1 MELSKRDTAM
11 LLFFEKGYTIDD
23 SGNVKNKKGIKLN
36 PYNDGKGYLNICI
49 RVSREGTYK
58 APIHRVQAYKKYG
71 DKIFSK
77 KLVVRHL
84 DSNPSNNSKDN
95 IELGTQSQNM
105 YDKPKEIRS
114 FRHPE
119 KEIMIDINNGV
130 SVKDAMV
137 KYNVKCK
144 QTITKMIERNR

>member
-1 MELSKRDTAM
+1 MDLSKRDLAIK
-11 LLFFEKGYTIDD
+11 LFFERGYQINS
-23 SGNVKNKKGIKLN
+23 SGEIFNKKGIKLN
-36 PYNDGKGYLNICI
+36 PYDDGKGYKTFCL
-49 RVSREGTYK
+49 RVSRKETYK
-58 APIHRVQAYKKYG
+58 APVHRVQAYKKYG

-137 KYNVKCK
+137 KYKVKCK